1 MTVRELDGR
10 PSEHFMSAREYNPE
24 SVDAVL
30 TRIETKLDTAL
41 TRVSQLETTVMALD
55 RFKWILVGAA
65 ALGGGLAAKV
75 VTIFK
80 ENLKP

>member
-1 MTVRELDGR
+1 
-10 PSEHFMSAREYNPE
+10 MSAREYNPE

-41 TRVSQLETTVMALD
+41 ARVAQLENSVAALD

-65 ALGGGLAAKV
+65 ALGGGAAARVLTFVKDS
-75 VTIFK
+75 I
-80 ENLKP
+80 KP

>member
-1 MTVRELDGR
+1 
-10 PSEHFMSAREYNPE
+10 MSGREYNPE

-41 TRVSQLETTVMALD
+41 ARVAQLENSVAALD

-65 ALGGGLAAKV
+65 ALGGGAAARMITFVKDS
-75 VTIFK
+75 I
-80 ENLKP
+80 KP